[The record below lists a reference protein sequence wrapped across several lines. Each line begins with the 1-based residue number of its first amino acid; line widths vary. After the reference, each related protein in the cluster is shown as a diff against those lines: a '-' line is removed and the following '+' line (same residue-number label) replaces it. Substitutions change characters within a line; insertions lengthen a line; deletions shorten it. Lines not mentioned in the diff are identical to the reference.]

1 MTDDI
6 HFKEEILKNVRDFEE
21 DLLKKINTKMS
32 ELNSDYK
39 KFHQNLKNLS
49 ENNKK
54 LIDSLTSK
62 NLDFEKIASLEQ
74 FRNKVDS
81 ILITHE
87 IRINNN
93 IEEISSIKEKYD
105 RALIE
110 NLLVPGY
117 VGPSCQFK
125 NIGEFIIYNLSEISK
140 IKSEKDMMRNS
151 FKDLRIKTD
160 SSMRAVLNMNE
171 SLARRCNDYADHRIS
186 ELKKLVYEKIDYMNT
201 KEREIRDMINNF
213 QEAQKIFQNNKNN
226 FKHEIKDEILSSIDI
241 RINESKKNQEEVIY
255 NAVNQNNNFL
265 EKYVNQIFETKI
277 KAIEDNI
284 FDIQNKLKLIS
295 KEKEYFM
302 NKKNSWQNNNIND
315 FPLVSSLSQKAIIR
329 FKSENKEEK
338 KINKNESNEAIKKNI
353 TYSNVNNNEVN
364 NYYKPSKTYSNYI
377 INDNSN
383 KVNDKN
389 TKDIKINNNKN
400 SIISEPKLISNKLN
414 QKNILNINFNEKPKI
429 LNETNKNN
437 NIEKSIPS
445 ILTIN
450 KEKESSEMLLKNKNS
465 KILIFNYDQKNHNSK
480 STNSKLSLRKG
491 SDNRNEFMKN
501 FVNIKTLKNNKD
513 SDMIESEL
521 KEEEKTFRNVLDSLQ
536 TPKIL
541 EKRILSNN
549 ELKINQ
555 SKSNNLNNKINLKS
569 VLNHSGSD
577 INNYIL
583 KYNKNYPLQKN
594 DFQYKTVENWNK
606 NLKNWKSERNIKLNK
621 DKGNALNLVKL
632 ELKSDNN
639 MINGATVLANKKT
652 MNKHITK
659 IEYPNSF
666 EKLYNVQVV
675 TNETKY

>member
-1 MTDDI
+1 MTDDL
-6 HFKEEILKNVRDFEE
+6 HFKEEILKNVHDFEE
-21 DLLKKINTKMS
+21 DLLKKINTKMN

-93 IEEISSIKEKYD
+93 IVEISSIKEKYD

-125 NIGEFIIYNLSEISK
+125 NIGEFIIYNLSEVSK

-171 SLARRCNDYADHRIS
+171 SLARRCNDYADNRIS
-186 ELKKLVYEKIDYMNT
+186 ELKKLVYEKIDFMNT

-213 QEAQKIFQNNKNN
+213 QEEQKIFENNKNN
-226 FKHEIKDEILSSIDI
+226 FKNEIKDEVLSSVDI
-241 RINESKKNQEEVIY
+241 RINESKKSQEEVIY

-284 FDIQNKLKLIS
+284 LDIKNNLQSITN
-295 KEKEYFM
+295 EKKYFI
-302 NKKNSWQNNNIND
+302 NKKHSQNNYIND
-315 FPLVSSLSQKAIIR
+315 FPLVSSLSQKAIIKY
-329 FKSENKEEK
+329 KSENKEEK
-338 KINKNESNEAIKKNI
+338 KINKNESNDDIKQNI

-364 NYYKPSKTYSNYI
+364 DYYKQTKTYSNYI

-383 KVNDKN
+383 KINDKK
-389 TKDIKINNNKN
+389 TKDIKINNKKN
-400 SIISEPKLISNKLN
+400 SIISEPTLISNKLN
-414 QKNILNINFNEKPKI
+414 QKTILNINFIEKPKI
-429 LNETNKNN
+429 VNETNKNN

-445 ILTIN
+445 IPKIS
-450 KEKESSEMLLKNKNS
+450 KEKESSEILLKNKNS

-480 STNSKLSLRKG
+480 STNSKLNIRKG
-491 SDNRNEFMKN
+491 SDNSQEFMKN
-501 FVNIKTLKNNKD
+501 FVNIKILKNNKD

-521 KEEEKTFRNVLDSLQ
+521 KEEEKTFRNILDSLQ

-549 ELKINQ
+549 ELKINH
-555 SKSNNLNNKINLKS
+555 SKSNNQNNKINLKS
-569 VLNHSGSD
+569 ILNHSGTD

-583 KYNKNYPLQKN
+583 KYNKKYPLQKN

-632 ELKSDNN
+632 ELKSENN
-639 MINGATVLANKKT
+639 MINGATILANKKT

>member
-1 MTDDI
+1 MTDDL
-6 HFKEEILKNVRDFEE
+6 HFKEEILKNVHDFEE
-21 DLLKKINTKMS
+21 DLLKKINTKMN

-93 IEEISSIKEKYD
+93 IVEISSIKEKYD

-125 NIGEFIIYNLSEISK
+125 NIGEFIIYNLSEVSK

-171 SLARRCNDYADHRIS
+171 SLARRCNDYADNRIS
-186 ELKKLVYEKIDYMNT
+186 ELKKLVYEKIDFMNT

-213 QEAQKIFQNNKNN
+213 QEEQKIFENNKNN
-226 FKHEIKDEILSSIDI
+226 FKNEIKDEVLSSVDI
-241 RINESKKNQEEVIY
+241 RINESKKSQEEVIY

-284 FDIQNKLKLIS
+284 LDIKNNLQSITN
-295 KEKEYFM
+295 EKKYFI
-302 NKKNSWQNNNIND
+302 NKKHSQNNYIND
-315 FPLVSSLSQKAIIR
+315 FPLVSSLSQKAIIKY
-329 FKSENKEEK
+329 KSENKEEK
-338 KINKNESNEAIKKNI
+338 KINKNESNDDIKQNI
-353 TYSNVNNNEVN
+353 TYSNVNKNEVN
-364 NYYKPSKTYSNYI
+364 DYYKQTKTYSNYI

-383 KVNDKN
+383 KINDKK
-389 TKDIKINNNKN
+389 TKDIKINNKKN
-400 SIISEPKLISNKLN
+400 SIISEPTLISNKLN
-414 QKNILNINFNEKPKI
+414 QKTILNINFIEKPKI
-429 LNETNKNN
+429 VNETNKNN

-445 ILTIN
+445 IPKIS
-450 KEKESSEMLLKNKNS
+450 KEKESSEILLKNKNS

-480 STNSKLSLRKG
+480 STNSKLNLRKG

-521 KEEEKTFRNVLDSLQ
+521 KEEEKTFRNILDSLQ

-549 ELKINQ
+549 ELKINH
-555 SKSNNLNNKINLKS
+555 SKSNNQNNKINLKS
-569 VLNHSGSD
+569 ILNHSGTD

-583 KYNKNYPLQKN
+583 KYNKKYPLQKN

-639 MINGATVLANKKT
+639 MINGATILANKKT

>member
-1 MTDDI
+1 MTDDL
-6 HFKEEILKNVRDFEE
+6 HFKEEILKNVHDFEE
-21 DLLKKINTKMS
+21 DLLKKINTKMN

-93 IEEISSIKEKYD
+93 IVEISSIKEKYD

-125 NIGEFIIYNLSEISK
+125 NIGEFIIYNLSEVSK

-171 SLARRCNDYADHRIS
+171 SLARRCNDYADNRIS
-186 ELKKLVYEKIDYMNT
+186 ELKKLVYEKIDFMNT

-213 QEAQKIFQNNKNN
+213 QEEQKIFENNKNN
-226 FKHEIKDEILSSIDI
+226 FKNEIKDEVLSSVDI
-241 RINESKKNQEEVIY
+241 RINESKKSQEEVIY

-284 FDIQNKLKLIS
+284 LDIKNNLQSITN
-295 KEKEYFM
+295 EKKYFI
-302 NKKNSWQNNNIND
+302 NKKHSQNNYIND
-315 FPLVSSLSQKAIIR
+315 FPLVSSLSQKAIIKY
-329 FKSENKEEK
+329 KSENKEEK
-338 KINKNESNEAIKKNI
+338 KINKNESNDDIKQNI

-364 NYYKPSKTYSNYI
+364 DYYKQTKTYSNYI

-383 KVNDKN
+383 KINDKK
-389 TKDIKINNNKN
+389 TKDIKINNKKN
-400 SIISEPKLISNKLN
+400 SIISEPTLISNKLN
-414 QKNILNINFNEKPKI
+414 QKTILNINFIEKPKI
-429 LNETNKNN
+429 VNETNKNN

-445 ILTIN
+445 IPKIS
-450 KEKESSEMLLKNKNS
+450 KEKESSEILLKNKNS

-480 STNSKLSLRKG
+480 STNSKLNIRKG
-491 SDNRNEFMKN
+491 SDNSQEFMKN
-501 FVNIKTLKNNKD
+501 FVNIKILKNNKD

-521 KEEEKTFRNVLDSLQ
+521 KEEEKTFRNILDSLQ

-549 ELKINQ
+549 ELKINH
-555 SKSNNLNNKINLKS
+555 SKSNNQNNKINLKS
-569 VLNHSGSD
+569 ILNHSGTD

-583 KYNKNYPLQKN
+583 KYNKKYPLQKN

-639 MINGATVLANKKT
+639 MINGATILANKKT

>member
-1 MTDDI
+1 MTDDL
-6 HFKEEILKNVRDFEE
+6 HFKEEILKNVHDFEE
-21 DLLKKINTKMS
+21 DLLKKINTKMN

-125 NIGEFIIYNLSEISK
+125 NIGEFIIYNLSEVSK

-171 SLARRCNDYADHRIS
+171 SLARRCNDYADNRIS
-186 ELKKLVYEKIDYMNT
+186 ELKKLVYEKIDFMNT

-213 QEAQKIFQNNKNN
+213 QEEQKIFENNKNN
-226 FKHEIKDEILSSIDI
+226 FKNEIKDEVLSSVDI
-241 RINESKKNQEEVIY
+241 RINESKKSQEEVIY

-284 FDIQNKLKLIS
+284 LDIKNNLQSITN
-295 KEKEYFM
+295 EKKYFI
-302 NKKNSWQNNNIND
+302 NKKHSQNNYIND
-315 FPLVSSLSQKAIIR
+315 FPLVSSLSQKAIIKY
-329 FKSENKEEK
+329 KSENKEEK
-338 KINKNESNEAIKKNI
+338 KINKNESNDDIKQNI

-364 NYYKPSKTYSNYI
+364 DYYKQTKTYSNYI

-383 KVNDKN
+383 KINDKK
-389 TKDIKINNNKN
+389 TKDIKINNKKN
-400 SIISEPKLISNKLN
+400 SIISEPTLISNKLN
-414 QKNILNINFNEKPKI
+414 QKTILNINFIEKPKI
-429 LNETNKNN
+429 VNEANKNN

-445 ILTIN
+445 IPKIS
-450 KEKESSEMLLKNKNS
+450 KEKESSEILLKNKNS

-480 STNSKLSLRKG
+480 STNSKLNIRKR
-491 SDNRNEFMKN
+491 SDNSQEFMKN
-501 FVNIKTLKNNKD
+501 FVNIKILKNNKD

-521 KEEEKTFRNVLDSLQ
+521 KEEEKTFRNILDSLQ

-549 ELKINQ
+549 ELKINH

-569 VLNHSGSD
+569 ALNHSGSD

-583 KYNKNYPLQKN
+583 KYNKNYPVQKN
-594 DFQYKTVENWNK
+594 DFQYKTMENWNK
-606 NLKNWKSERNIKLNK
+606 NLKNWKSERSIKLNK

>member
-1 MTDDI
+1 MTDDL
-6 HFKEEILKNVRDFEE
+6 HFKEEILKNVHDFEE
-21 DLLKKINTKMS
+21 DLLKKINTKMI

-93 IEEISSIKEKYD
+93 IVEISSIKEKYD

-125 NIGEFIIYNLSEISK
+125 NIGEFIIYNLSEVSK

-171 SLARRCNDYADHRIS
+171 SLARRCNDYADNRIS
-186 ELKKLVYEKIDYMNT
+186 ELKKLVYEKIDFMNT

-213 QEAQKIFQNNKNN
+213 QEEQKIFENNKNN
-226 FKHEIKDEILSSIDI
+226 FKNEIKDEVLSSVDI
-241 RINESKKNQEEVIY
+241 RINESKKSQEEVIY

-284 FDIQNKLKLIS
+284 LDIKNNLQSITN
-295 KEKEYFM
+295 EKKYFI
-302 NKKNSWQNNNIND
+302 NKKHSQNNYIND
-315 FPLVSSLSQKAIIR
+315 FPLVSSLSQKAIIKY
-329 FKSENKEEK
+329 KSENKEEK
-338 KINKNESNEAIKKNI
+338 KINKNESNDDIKQNI
-353 TYSNVNNNEVN
+353 TYSNVNKNEVN
-364 NYYKPSKTYSNYI
+364 DYYKQTKTYSNYI

-383 KVNDKN
+383 KINDKK
-389 TKDIKINNNKN
+389 TKDIKINNKKN
-400 SIISEPKLISNKLN
+400 SIISEPTLISNKLN
-414 QKNILNINFNEKPKI
+414 QKTILNINFIEKPKI
-429 LNETNKNN
+429 VNETNKNN

-445 ILTIN
+445 IPKIS
-450 KEKESSEMLLKNKNS
+450 KEKESSEILLKNKNS

-480 STNSKLSLRKG
+480 STNSKLNIRKG
-491 SDNRNEFMKN
+491 SDNSQEFMKN
-501 FVNIKTLKNNKD
+501 FVNIKILKNNKD

-521 KEEEKTFRNVLDSLQ
+521 KEEEKTFRNILDSLQ

-549 ELKINQ
+549 ELKINH
-555 SKSNNLNNKINLKS
+555 SKSNNQNNKINLKS
-569 VLNHSGSD
+569 ILNHSGTD

-583 KYNKNYPLQKN
+583 KYNKKYPLQKN

-632 ELKSDNN
+632 ELKSENN
-639 MINGATVLANKKT
+639 MINGATILANKKT

>member
-1 MTDDI
+1 MTDDL
-6 HFKEEILKNVRDFEE
+6 HFKEEILKNVHDFEE
-21 DLLKKINTKMS
+21 DLLKKINTKMN

-93 IEEISSIKEKYD
+93 IVEISSIKEKYD

-125 NIGEFIIYNLSEISK
+125 NIGEFIIYNLSEVSK

-171 SLARRCNDYADHRIS
+171 SLARRCNDYADNRIS
-186 ELKKLVYEKIDYMNT
+186 ELKKLVYEKIDFMNT

-213 QEAQKIFQNNKNN
+213 QEEQKIFENNKNN
-226 FKHEIKDEILSSIDI
+226 FKNEIKDEVLSSVDI
-241 RINESKKNQEEVIY
+241 RINESKKSQEEVIY

-284 FDIQNKLKLIS
+284 LDIKNNLQSITN
-295 KEKEYFM
+295 EKKYFI
-302 NKKNSWQNNNIND
+302 NKKHSQNNYIND
-315 FPLVSSLSQKAIIR
+315 FPLVSSLSQKAIIKY
-329 FKSENKEEK
+329 KSENKEEK
-338 KINKNESNEAIKKNI
+338 KINKNESNDDIKQNI
-353 TYSNVNNNEVN
+353 TYSNVNKNEVN
-364 NYYKPSKTYSNYI
+364 DYYKQTKTYSNYI

-383 KVNDKN
+383 KINDKK
-389 TKDIKINNNKN
+389 TKDIKINNKKN
-400 SIISEPKLISNKLN
+400 SIISEPTLISNKLN
-414 QKNILNINFNEKPKI
+414 QKTILNINFIEKPKI
-429 LNETNKNN
+429 VNETNKNN

-445 ILTIN
+445 IPKIS
-450 KEKESSEMLLKNKNS
+450 KEKESSEILLKNKNS

-480 STNSKLSLRKG
+480 STNSKLNIRKG
-491 SDNRNEFMKN
+491 SDNSQEFMKN
-501 FVNIKTLKNNKD
+501 FVNIKILKNNKD

-521 KEEEKTFRNVLDSLQ
+521 KEEEKTFRNILDSLQ

-549 ELKINQ
+549 ELKINH
-555 SKSNNLNNKINLKS
+555 SKSNNQNNKINLKS
-569 VLNHSGSD
+569 ILNHSGTD

-583 KYNKNYPLQKN
+583 KYNKKYPLQKN

-632 ELKSDNN
+632 ELKSENN
-639 MINGATVLANKKT
+639 MINGATILANKKT